1 MLAASGRNRT
11 RGFGVFDVDERSAEL
26 RKRGV
31 RVRLQ
36 EQPFQILCVLLDHSG
51 EVVTREE
58 LRQKLWPEHTFVD
71 FDRSLNKAITK
82 LRSALGDSADHPRYI
97 ETIPRH
103 GYRFLAPVQN
113 SREVRDDSGTHF
125 VTLPPTET
133 GNSADLNE
141 APVAVALA
149 SPHTAR
155 FVVPELPQ
163 THGRAWL
170 GRRTAFVL
178 ATLFMAILA
187 GALYLRVR
195 ASSLV
200 GSTAGMRQSVA
211 VLGFKN
217 LSGEA
222 REDWLSTALS
232 DWLMTELT
240 AGEHVRA
247 IPAESVARMK
257 MELTLPD
264 VDSLSKAS
272 LARIRNNLGT
282 DYVVVGSYATLG
294 QKSQGQIRLDL
305 RLQDTRN
312 GETIGAVSEIGTEE
326 HLLDLV
332 SHAGETLR
340 RKLGIRAVTSE
351 EAAEVA
357 IALPARG
364 EAAKKYS
371 EGLAKLRVFDALNAQ
386 SLLQQASNIEPD
398 FAPSHLSLAM
408 AWEQLGYDEKAKLEA
423 KNAFELST
431 NLSRAERLLVEGYYR
446 DTIHD
451 WDKAIEIHR
460 ALFDFFPDNL
470 DYGLALANSQV
481 KANRWRDALSTVN
494 ALHTLPPPLGTDP
507 RIDLM
512 ETDAARSLGDMK
524 RAETALAHAAEKAQA
539 AGASL
544 LLAKTRREQAW
555 LFENSGKQDRVES
568 AIRDAKLLYTTANDK
583 LGLAGVVTLE
593 AIESERHGD
602 YLGAKARYEEALK
615 LFHEAGSKLSVSN
628 EYDNLGGDLLYLGA
642 LPESRQRYTQALE
655 TYREIGDENGEAL
668 AQIGLGDVSMAMGDH
683 RQALGLYGAALDIC
697 RRLGSREREGEALKS
712 IASVFRV
719 EGDPEEA
726 QKENKEALAIF
737 EEVGDK
743 TEAEHTRL
751 QLAQLMLD
759 EGKNSEAVTSITQS
773 AKIFEE
779 GEGGRYAS
787 EARFLLA
794 QALLA
799 AGQADEARRT
809 IDRVSAAAAQSHN
822 KELSLMSGITTARL
836 EADNAL
842 RSGNRAAFTDSIK
855 LIDHVIAEAKTGG
868 YAGIVYEARLARG
881 EIAIASADSNAGKSY
896 LEGLVREA
904 NDAGFQL
911 IVRQASIALQ
921 PQGFSPAAKN

>member
-1 MLAASGRNRT
+1 MQAASGRNRT
-11 RGFGVFDVDERSAEL
+11 RGFGVFEVDERSAEL

-31 RVRLQ
+31 RVKLQ
-36 EQPFQILCVLLDHSG
+36 EQPFQILCVLLDNSG
-51 EVVTREE
+51 EVVTRDE

-82 LRSALGDSADHPRYI
+82 LRSALSDSADNPRYI

-103 GYRFLAPVQN
+103 GYRFLAPVQMG
-113 SREVRDDSGTHF
+113 RELRDDSEAHLVSGPSEKIDHPRDLDSGP
-125 VTLPPTET
+125 VS
-133 GNSADLNE
+133 GASARAVYPL
-141 APVAVALA
+141 APLV
-149 SPHTAR
+149 SGKHR
-155 FVVPELPQ
+155 RGWF
-163 THGRAWL
+163 
-170 GRRTAFVL
+170 GRRTIVVL
-178 ATLFMAILA
+178 GTLCLAILI

-195 ASSLV
+195 ASGLV
-200 GSTAGMRQSVA
+200 SSSASMRQSVA
-211 VLGFKN
+211 VIGFKN
-217 LSGEA
+217 LSGET

-247 IPAESVARMK
+247 ISAENVARMK
-257 MELTLPD
+257 MELVLPD
-264 VDSLSKAS
+264 VDSLGKGS

-294 QKSQGQIRLDL
+294 PKSQGQIRLDL

-312 GETIGAVSEIGTEE
+312 GETVGAVSEVGTEE

-357 IALPARG
+357 TALASRG
-364 EAAKKYS
+364 EAARKYS

-386 SLLQQASNIEPD
+386 LLLQQASDIEPD

-423 KNAFELST
+423 KNAFELSS

-451 WDKAIEIHR
+451 WDKSIEIHR

-470 DYGLALANSQV
+470 DYGLALANSEV
-481 KANRWRDALSTVN
+481 KANHWRDALSTIN
-494 ALHTLPPPLGTDP
+494 ALHALPPPLGTDP
-507 RIDLM
+507 RIDLA

-555 LFENSGKQDRVES
+555 LFENSGKQDRVAS
-568 AIRDAKLLYTTANDK
+568 AIRGAKQLYTAANDK
-583 LGLAGVVTLE
+583 LGLASVVTLE

-602 YLGAKARYEEALK
+602 YLDAKARYEEALK

-628 EYDNLGGDLLYLGA
+628 EYDNLGGDLLYLGN
-642 LPESRQRYTQALE
+642 LSESRKRYTQALE
-655 TYREIGDENGEAL
+655 TYREIGDENGQAL
-668 AQIGLGDVSMAMGDH
+668 AQIGLGDVSMALGDH
-683 RQALGLYGAALDIC
+683 RQARELYDAALRIC
-697 RRLGSREREGEALKS
+697 RRLSSREREGEALES
-712 IASVFRV
+712 IGSVLRV
-719 EGDPEEA
+719 EGDPEGA
-726 QKENKEALAIF
+726 QKEAKEAVAIF

-743 TEAEHTRL
+743 TEAEHARL

-759 EGKNSEAVTSITQS
+759 EGKNNEAVTSIMQS
-773 AKIFEE
+773 AKVFEE

-787 EARFLLA
+787 EAGFLLA
-794 QALLA
+794 KALLA

-809 IDRVSAAAAQSHN
+809 IDRVSVAAAQSHN
-822 KELSLMSGITTARL
+822 KELVLMSGITTARL
-836 EADNAL
+836 EADDAL
-842 RSGNRAAFTDSIK
+842 KSGVRAKFVESTK
-855 LIDHVIAEAKTGG
+855 LLDRIIAGAKAGG
-868 YAGIVYEARLARG
+868 YAGVVYEARLARG
-881 EIAIASADSNAGKSY
+881 EIAIVSADSTAGKSY
-896 LEGLVREA
+896 LEGLVRDA
-904 NDAGFQL
+904 NDAGYRL
-911 IVRQASIALQ
+911 IVKQASLALQ
-921 PQGFSPAAKN
+921 PRKQEFPPYAKN

>member
-113 SREVRDDSGTHF
+113 SRELRDDSRAHF
-125 VTLPPTET
+125 VTLPPTEA

-141 APVAVALA
+141 APEVT
-149 SPHTAR
+149 SPHGANL
-155 FVVPELPQ
+155 VVSREPQ
-163 THGRAWL
+163 AAGRVWL
-170 GRRTAFVL
+170 GRRTAVVL
-178 ATLFMAILA
+178 ATLFIAILA

-217 LSGEA
+217 LSSEA

-240 AGEHVRA
+240 AGEHVRV

-257 MELTLPD
+257 MELMLPD
-264 VDSLSKAS
+264 VDSLSKGS
-272 LARIRNNLGT
+272 LGRIRNNLGT
-282 DYVVVGSYATLG
+282 DYVVVGSYATIG

-312 GETIGAVSEIGTEE
+312 GETIAAVSEIGTEE
-326 HLLDLV
+326 NLLDLV

-386 SLLQQASNIEPD
+386 SLLQEASNIEPN

-423 KNAFELST
+423 RNAFELST

-494 ALHTLPPPLGTDP
+494 SLHTLPPPLGTDP

-568 AIRDAKLLYTTANDK
+568 AIRDAKQLYTAANDN

-602 YLGAKARYEEALK
+602 YLDAKARYEEALK
-615 LFHEAGSKLSVSN
+615 LFHESGSKLSVSN

-683 RQALGLYGAALDIC
+683 RQARGLYGAALDIC
-697 RRLGSREREGEALKS
+697 RRLGSREREGEALQS
-712 IASVFRV
+712 IASVLRV
-719 EGDPEEA
+719 EGDPEGA
-726 QKENKEALAIF
+726 QKENKEAVAIF

-759 EGKNSEAVTSITQS
+759 EGKNNEAVTSIMQS

-787 EARFLLA
+787 EARLLLA
-794 QALLA
+794 KALLA

-809 IDRVSAAAAQSHN
+809 IDRVSVAAAQSHN
-822 KELSLMSGITTARL
+822 KELSLVSGITTARL
-836 EADNAL
+836 KANDAL
-842 RSGNRAAFTDSIK
+842 RSGNRAKLIESIK
-855 LIDHVIAEAKTGG
+855 FIDHVIAEAKTGG
-868 YAGIVYEARLARG
+868 YAGVVYEARLARG
-881 EIAIASADSNAGKSY
+881 EIAIASADSNTGKSY
-896 LEGLVREA
+896 LEGLVHDA
-904 NDAGFQL
+904 NDAGLQL
-911 IVRQASIALQ
+911 IVKQASAALQ
-921 PQGFSPAAKN
+921 AQKQDFPPFAKN

>member
-11 RGFGVFDVDERSAEL
+11 RGFGVFEVDERSGEL

-31 RVRLQ
+31 RVKLQ
-36 EQPFQILCVLLDHSG
+36 EQPFLILCALLDHSG

-82 LRSALGDSADHPRYI
+82 LRSALCDSADNPRYI

-103 GYRFLAPVQN
+103 GYRFLAPVQ
-113 SREVRDDSGTHF
+113 SGRELKDDSGAHF
-125 VTLPPTET
+125 VSVPPKKVGDPYDLDAGSVAAILP
-133 GNSADLNE
+133 SAADRPAQLG
-141 APVAVALA
+141 ALA
-149 SPHTAR
+149 YRPRGAG
-155 FVVPELPQ
+155 
-163 THGRAWL
+163 GR
-170 GRRTAFVL
+170 TFFVL
-178 ATLFMAILA
+178 TTLFLVILA

-200 GSTAGMRQSVA
+200 GSSGSMRQSVA

-217 LSGEA
+217 LSGEV

-232 DWLMTELT
+232 DWLVTELS
-240 AGEHVRA
+240 AGEQVRA
-247 IPAESVARMK
+247 IPAESVVRMK
-257 MELTLPD
+257 MELVLPD
-264 VDSLSKAS
+264 VDSLSKGS

-282 DYVVVGSYATLG
+282 DYVVVGSFATLG
-294 QKSQGQIRLDL
+294 PKSQGQIRLDL

-312 GETIGAVSEIGTEE
+312 GETVGAVSEIGTEE

-332 SHAGETLR
+332 SHAGARLR

-357 IALPARG
+357 IALPSRG
-364 EAAKKYS
+364 GAAKKYS
-371 EGLAKLRVFDALNAQ
+371 EGLAKLRVFDAMNAR
-386 SLLQQASNIEPD
+386 SLLQQASDIEPD

-408 AWEQLGYDEKAKLEA
+408 AWEQMGYDEKAKLEA
-423 KNAFELST
+423 KSAFELSGS
-431 NLSRAERLLVEGYYR
+431 LSRAERLLVEAYYR

-481 KANRWRDALSTVN
+481 KANHWRDALSTIT
-494 ALHTLPPPLGTDP
+494 ALHALPAPLGTDP
-507 RIDLM
+507 RIDLA

-539 AGASL
+539 TGASL

-555 LFENSGKQDRVES
+555 LFENSGKQDRVEA
-568 AIRDAKLLYTTANDK
+568 AIRDAKQLYNAANDK
-583 LGLAGVVTLE
+583 LGMASVATLE

-602 YLGAKARYEEALK
+602 YLDAKARYEEALK
-615 LFHEAGSKLSVSN
+615 LFREAGSKLSVSN
-628 EYDNLGGDLLYLGA
+628 EYDNLGGDLLYLGS

-668 AQIGLGDVSMAMGDH
+668 AQIGLGDVSMALGDH
-683 RQALGLYGAALDIC
+683 RQARGLYGAALDIC

-712 IASVFRV
+712 IASVLRV
-719 EGDPEEA
+719 EGDPEGA
-726 QKENKEALAIF
+726 QKENKEAVAIF

-743 TEAEHTRL
+743 TEEEHTRL

-759 EGKNSEAVTSITQS
+759 EGRNKEAVKSITQS
-773 AKIFEE
+773 TKMFEE
-779 GEGGRYAS
+779 GDGGRYAS

-794 QALLA
+794 KAFLA
-799 AGQADEARRT
+799 TGQADEAWRT
-809 IDRVSAAAAQSHN
+809 IDRVSAAATQSHN
-822 KELSLMSGITTARL
+822 KELSLLSGITTARL
-836 EADNAL
+836 EADAAL
-842 RSGNRAAFTDSIK
+842 RSGSRARFIESMK
-855 LIDHVIAEAKTGG
+855 LLDHVIVEAKTGG
-868 YAGIVYEARLARG
+868 YAGVVYEARLARG
-881 EIAIASADSNAGKSY
+881 EIAIASADSTTGKLY
-896 LEGLVREA
+896 LEVLMRDA
-904 NDAGFQL
+904 NDAGFLL
-911 IVRQASIALQ
+911 IVKQASVALEQ
-921 PQGFSPAAKN
+921 RKQEFLPYAKN

>member
-1 MLAASGRNRT
+1 MQAASGRNKT
-11 RGFGVFDVDERSAEL
+11 RGFGVFEVDERSAEL

-31 RVRLQ
+31 RVKLQ
-36 EQPFQILCVLLDHSG
+36 EQPFQILCVLLDHPG
-51 EVVTREE
+51 EVVTRDK
-58 LRQKLWPEHTFVD
+58 LRERLWPEHTFVD

-82 LRSALGDSADHPRYI
+82 LRSALGDSAEHPRYI

-103 GYRFLAPVQN
+103 GYRFLAPVQ
-113 SREVRDDSGTHF
+113 SCRELRDDSGAQIVTVVPSEIGDLKHLDEASVAITSSRATDVAISQVPRTHRR
-125 VTLPPTET
+125 VWL
-133 GNSADLNE
+133 GRWM
-141 APVAVALA
+141 VVALA
-149 SPHTAR
+149 TI
-155 FVVPELPQ
+155 FV
-163 THGRAWL
+163 
-170 GRRTAFVL
+170 
-178 ATLFMAILA
+178 AILA

-195 ASSLV
+195 ASNLV
-200 GSTAGMRQSVA
+200 GSSTSMRQSVA

-217 LSGEA
+217 LSGNS

-247 IPAESVARMK
+247 VPAESVARMK
-257 MELTLPD
+257 IELVLPD
-264 VDSLSKAS
+264 VDSLSTGS

-282 DYVVVGSYATLG
+282 DYVVVGSYAMLG
-294 QKSQGQIRLDL
+294 QESQGQIRLDL

-312 GETIGAVSEIGTEE
+312 GETVGAVSEIGTEE

-332 SHAGETLR
+332 SHAGEALR

-357 IALPARG
+357 IALPSRG

-371 EGLAKLRVFDALNAQ
+371 EGLAKLRVFDALNAR
-386 SLLQQASNIEPD
+386 SLLQQASDIESD

-423 KNAFELST
+423 KSAFERSS

-481 KANRWRDALSTVN
+481 KANHWRDALSTIG
-494 ALHTLPPPLGTDP
+494 ALHALPAPLGTDP
-507 RIDLM
+507 RIDLA

-539 AGASL
+539 SGASL

-555 LFENSGKQDRVES
+555 LFENSGKQDRVDL
-568 AIRDAKLLYTTANDK
+568 AIRDAKQLYTAANDK
-583 LGLAGVVTLE
+583 LGLASVVTLE
-593 AIESERHGD
+593 AIESERRGD

-628 EYDNLGGDLLYLGA
+628 EYDNLGGDLLYLGD

-668 AQIGLGDVSMAMGDH
+668 AQIGLGDVSMALGDH
-683 RQALGLYGAALDIC
+683 RQAKGLYGAALDTC
-697 RRLGSREREGEALKS
+697 RRLGSREREGEALES
-712 IASVFRV
+712 IGSVLRV
-719 EGDPEEA
+719 EGDPEGAQEEDREA
-726 QKENKEALAIF
+726 VAIF

-743 TEAEHTRL
+743 TEAEHARL

-759 EGKNSEAVTSITQS
+759 EGKNNEAIESIAQS
-773 AKIFEE
+773 ARVFED
-779 GEGGRYAS
+779 GDGGRYAS

-794 QALLA
+794 KALLA

-809 IDRVSAAAAQSHN
+809 IDRVTIVATQSHN
-822 KELSLMSGITTARL
+822 KELSLVSSITSARL
-836 EADNAL
+836 DAADAL
-842 RSGNRAAFTDSIK
+842 KSGNRAKFIESLK
-855 LIDHVIAEAKTGG
+855 LLDHVIAEAKTGG
-868 YAGIVYEARLARG
+868 YAGVVYEARLARG
-881 EIAIASADSNAGKSY
+881 EIAIASADATSGKAY
-896 LEGLVREA
+896 LEGLVRDA
-904 NDAGFQL
+904 NDAGFRL
-911 IVRQASIALQ
+911 IVRQASVALQ
-921 PQGFSPAAKN
+921 PRNQDFPPYAKN